1 MTGWRIHSLILY
13 VSLLPISR
21 AGAIEVSLSPST
33 VSWYFQ
39 FLETYVFPFILAAS
53 LALLIGYGLRRVL
66 GSSLETPDRPPK
78 TFDRL
83 PEVKDPETKD
93 KQLDSE
99 LLPESPVLHMPEANG
114 AAVPELDAV
123 DLADAPDRDE
133 SISFGFSDGNIVS
146 SVKEPDADA
155 PAPVFASD
163 LDRST
168 EAVGS
173 DAEEFAAPLDVSQS
187 DAATLEEAS
196 EADSRNRPAMSS
208 AELVDRIMG
217 QADELAA
224 VGDARFDVE
233 KPDTTLAPAVKTE
246 LLLKRIADRAKE
258 QARSSEES
266 AAEEAHATPG
276 GDEATADNQDFLFQ
290 RINADD
296 VDSPA
301 DTSNGVADDA
311 IPEAG
316 ADVSPAD
323 ELDSLLQRIDMR
335 SPDEPQA
342 VPNGAGESVHAGLEP
357 ESSAAERLDFL
368 IQRIGDRASGQPMQ
382 EKLSEVLD
390 DGLSPADKLDA
401 LAERIGSSSAEQ
413 APSEDGVA
421 PQVEDE
427 PVAGTP
433 VKPTHT
439 ATDGT

>member
-78 TFDRL
+78 TPDRSPKTFDRL
-83 PEVKDPETKD
+83 PEVKDPGTKD
-93 KQLDSE
+93 KQIDSE
-99 LLPESPVLHMPEANG
+99 RLPETPVLHMPEANG
-114 AAVPELDAV
+114 AAAPELNAV

-155 PAPVFASD
+155 PAPVFESD

-168 EAVGS
+168 EAAAS

-187 DAATLEEAS
+187 DAVTLEEAS
-196 EADSRNRPAMSS
+196 DADSRNRPAMSS

-233 KPDTTLAPAVKTE
+233 KPDTTLAPAVKTC
-246 LLLKRIADRAKE
+246 RR
-258 QARSSEES
+258 RS
-266 AAEEAHATPG
+266 AC
-276 GDEATADNQDFLFQ
+276 
-290 RINADD
+290 
-296 VDSPA
+296 
-301 DTSNGVADDA
+301 
-311 IPEAG
+311 
-316 ADVSPAD
+316 
-323 ELDSLLQRIDMR
+323 
-335 SPDEPQA
+335 
-342 VPNGAGESVHAGLEP
+342 HAG
-357 ESSAAERLDFL
+357 R
-368 IQRIGDRASGQPMQ
+368 R
-382 EKLSEVLD
+382 
-390 DGLSPADKLDA
+390 
-401 LAERIGSSSAEQ
+401 
-413 APSEDGVA
+413 
-421 PQVEDE
+421 
-427 PVAGTP
+427 
-433 VKPTHT
+433 
-439 ATDGT
+439 